1 MDNALMSATLVIL
14 VLLLLNSF
22 SDSRAKRLERRLRET
37 ERRLDLLLAH
47 HGIADDRPEL
57 AEVDDLLRRDR
68 KIEAIKRY
76 RQLTGAGLAEAKEAV
91 EARIR

>member
-1 MDNALMSATLVIL
+1 MDDALTWVALIL
-14 VLLLLNSF
+14 AIVLLLNSL
-22 SDSRAKRLERRLRET
+22 SDTRTRRLERRLRET

>member
-1 MDNALMSATLVIL
+1 MDSALSWVALVIL
-14 VLLLLNSF
+14 VFVLAISLPDGRN
-22 SDSRAKRLERRLRET
+22 RRLDRRLRELD
-37 ERRLDLLLAH
+37 RKLDLLLDH
-47 HGIADDRPEL
+47 HGISAERPGM

-76 RQLTGAGLAEAKEAV
+76 RQLTGAGLAEAKAAV

>member
-1 MDNALMSATLVIL
+1 MGATLVIL

-22 SDSRAKRLERRLRET
+22 AGSRTRRLERRLRET

-57 AEVDDLLRRDR
+57 AEIDDLIRRDR

-76 RQLTGAGLAEAKEAV
+76 RELTGAGLAEAKEAV

>member
-1 MDNALMSATLVIL
+1 MDNALMGATLVIV

-22 SDSRAKRLERRLRET
+22 TDSRTRRLERRLRET

-57 AEVDDLLRRDR
+57 AEIDDLIRRDR

-76 RQLTGAGLAEAKEAV
+76 RELTGAGLAEAKEAV

>member
-1 MDNALMSATLVIL
+1 MGATLVIV

-22 SDSRAKRLERRLRET
+22 TDSRTRRLERRLRET

-57 AEVDDLLRRDR
+57 AEIDDLIRRDR

-76 RQLTGAGLAEAKEAV
+76 RELTGAGLAEAKEAV